1 MHFPI
6 VRHPLAVIPA
16 ALCFHAIPAMALA
29 QSESGRFYHGPGMM
43 WGGGSGGFGMMFG
56 FVFMLIL
63 IAAVVIGTIL
73 LLRHFGIGGNDLQTD
88 AAAGRMRAMDILE
101 ERYAKGEIDSKEFEE
116 RKAKLS
122 G

>member
-1 MHFPI
+1 
-6 VRHPLAVIPA
+6 
-16 ALCFHAIPAMALA
+16 
-29 QSESGRFYHGPGMM
+29 MM

-73 LLRHFGIGGNDLQTD
+73 LLRHFGIGGNDSQTD